1 MLKKNDF
8 HRMGIQSSK
17 MKTKINKHGLRMK
30 KLLSTI
36 GILATT
42 FATSSFAAS
51 HSEEWQKIEQ
61 QADGQTVYFHAWG
74 GSQEINRYL
83 HWARKE
89 LKSRYNVTLN
99 HVKVTDISETTT
111 RLIAEKAAGKN
122 SGGSVDMVWING
134 ENFKSMKDNQ
144 LLFGPFVEGL
154 PNWQYVDKTLPVDV
168 DFSEPTDGLE
178 APWGVGQLVFIHDE
192 ETLNNPPRSY
202 AEMLSY
208 AKAFPNRLTYPRPP
222 EFHGTSFIK
231 SLLIELSH
239 NDPVLQ
245 KPVTEESFKAV
256 TQPLWAYLDEFHKV
270 AWRGG
275 KQFPGG
281 TAESIQLLDDGQIDL
296 AVTFNPNA
304 VFSAQS
310 SGNLAESTKAYAM
323 DAGALSNIHFLAIP
337 WNANANAG
345 AQVVINFL
353 LSPEAQSRKGD
364 INTWGDP
371 SVLSSQYLM
380 GTAKN
385 TQQFKSIEEP
395 HPSWQAALEKE
406 WLKRYG
412 N

>member
-1 MLKKNDF
+1 
-8 HRMGIQSSK
+8 
-17 MKTKINKHGLRMK
+17 MK

-42 FATSSFAAS
+42 FATSSFADSSATS
-51 HSEEWQKIEQ
+51 EWQKIEQ

-74 GSQEINRYL
+74 GSQEINRYIQ
-83 HWARKE
+83 WVGKE

-154 PNWQYVDKTLPVDV
+154 PSWHYVDKSLPIDV
-168 DFSEPTDGLE
+168 DFSEPTEGLE

-192 ETLNNPPRSY
+192 QTLHNPPRSF

-231 SLLIELSH
+231 ALLIELTN
-239 NDPVLQ
+239 NDPALQ
-245 KPVTEESFKAV
+245 KPVTGETFEQI

-281 TAESIQLLDDGQIDL
+281 TAETLQLLDDGQIDL
-296 AVTFNPNA
+296 AITFNPNA

-337 WNANANAG
+337 WNANASAG
-345 AQVVINFL
+345 AQVAINFL
-353 LSPEAQSRKGD
+353 LSPEAQSRKGNLN
-364 INTWGDP
+364 IWGDP
-371 SVLSSQYLM
+371 SVLSSQYLT
-380 GTAKN
+380 GSAKN
-385 TQQFKSIEEP
+385 TQQFKSIAEP
-395 HPSWQAALEKE
+395 HPSWQSALEKE

>member
-1 MLKKNDF
+1 
-8 HRMGIQSSK
+8 
-17 MKTKINKHGLRMK
+17 MK
-30 KLLSTI
+30 KLLSTF
-36 GILATT
+36 GIFAATFAASS
-42 FATSSFAAS
+42 FATSPVV
-51 HSEEWQKIEQ
+51 ERWQKIEQ

-74 GSQEINRYL
+74 GSQEINRYIQ
-83 HWARKE
+83 WAGKE

-144 LLFGPFVEGL
+144 LLFGPFVNDL
-154 PNWQYVDKTLPVDV
+154 PSWQYVDKSLPVDV

-178 APWGVGQLVFIHDE
+178 APWGVGQLVFIHDK
-192 ETLNNPPRSY
+192 ETLNNPPRSFS
-202 AEMLSY
+202 EMLSY

-231 SLLIELSH
+231 ALLVEVTNNTPEL
-239 NDPVLQ
+239 Q
-245 KPVTEESFKAV
+245 QPVTKEVFAQV
-256 TQPLWAYLDEFHKV
+256 TQPLWRYLDEFHSV

-275 KQFPGG
+275 KQFPAG
-281 TAESIQLLDDGQIDL
+281 TAESVQLLDDGQIDL

-337 WNANANAG
+337 WNANASAG
-345 AQVVINFL
+345 AQVAINFL

-364 INTWGDP
+364 INIWGDP
-371 SVLSSQYLM
+371 SVLNSQYLT
-380 GTAKN
+380 GTAKS
-385 TQQFKSIEEP
+385 TQQFKSIAEP

>member
-1 MLKKNDF
+1 
-8 HRMGIQSSK
+8 
-17 MKTKINKHGLRMK
+17 MK

-42 FATSSFAAS
+42 FATSSFADSSAAS
-51 HSEEWQKIEQ
+51 EWQKIEQ

-74 GSQEINRYL
+74 GSQEINRYIQ
-83 HWARKE
+83 WAGKE

-154 PNWQYVDKTLPVDV
+154 PIWQYVDKSLPIDV
-168 DFSEPTDGLE
+168 DFSEPTEGLE

-192 ETLNNPPRSY
+192 QTLHNPPRSF

-231 SLLIELSH
+231 TLLIELTN
-239 NDPVLQ
+239 NDPALQ
-245 KPVTEESFKAV
+245 KPVTGETFEQI

-281 TAESIQLLDDGQIDL
+281 TAETLQLLDDGQIDL
-296 AVTFNPNA
+296 AITFNPNA

-337 WNANANAG
+337 WNANASAG
-345 AQVVINFL
+345 AQVAINFL
-353 LSPEAQSRKGD
+353 LSPEAQSRKGNLN
-364 INTWGDP
+364 IWGDP
-371 SVLSSQYLM
+371 SVLSSQYLT
-380 GTAKN
+380 GSAKN
-385 TQQFKSIEEP
+385 TQQFKSIAEP
-395 HPSWQAALEKE
+395 HPSWQSALEKE

>member
-1 MLKKNDF
+1 
-8 HRMGIQSSK
+8 
-17 MKTKINKHGLRMK
+17 MK

-42 FATSSFAAS
+42 FAASSFATTSAVES
-51 HSEEWQKIEQ
+51 WQKIEQ
-61 QADGQTVYFHAWG
+61 QADGQTIYFHAWG
-74 GSQEINRYL
+74 GSQEINRYIQ
-83 HWARKE
+83 WAGKE

-144 LLFGPFVEGL
+144 LLFGPFVNDL
-154 PNWQYVDKTLPVDV
+154 PSWQYVDKSLPVDV

-192 ETLNNPPRSY
+192 ETLNNPPRSFS
-202 AEMLSY
+202 EMLSY

-231 SLLIELSH
+231 ALLMEVTNNATEL
-239 NDPVLQ
+239 Q
-245 KPVTEESFKAV
+245 QPVTKEVFTQV
-256 TQPLWAYLDEFHKV
+256 TQPLWRYLDEFHRV

-275 KQFPGG
+275 KQFPAG
-281 TAESIQLLDDGQIDL
+281 TAESVQLLDDGQIDL

-337 WNANANAG
+337 WNANASAG
-345 AQVVINFL
+345 AQVAINFL

-364 INTWGDP
+364 INIWGDP
-371 SVLSSQYLM
+371 SVLNSQYLT

-385 TQQFKSIEEP
+385 TQQFKSIAEP

>member
-1 MLKKNDF
+1 
-8 HRMGIQSSK
+8 
-17 MKTKINKHGLRMK
+17 MK

-42 FATSSFAAS
+42 FATSSFASSTA
-51 HSEEWQKIEQ
+51 EEWQKIEQ

-74 GSQEINRYL
+74 GSQEINRYIQ
-83 HWARKE
+83 WAGKE

-144 LLFGPFVEGL
+144 LLFGPFVKGL
-154 PNWQYVDKTLPVDV
+154 PSWQFVDKTLPVDV

-178 APWGVGQLVFIHDE
+178 APWGVGQLVFIYDE
-192 ETLNNPPRSY
+192 ETLHNPPSSY

-231 SLLIELSH
+231 SLLIELSN
-239 NDPVLQ
+239 NDPALQ
-245 KPVTEESFKAV
+245 KPVTDESFKTV

-281 TAESIQLLDDGQIDL
+281 TAETVQLLDDGQIDL

-304 VFSAQS
+304 VYSAQS
-310 SGNLAESTKAYAM
+310 SGNLADSTKAYAM

-337 WNANANAG
+337 WNANASAG
-345 AQVVINFL
+345 AQVAINFL

-364 INTWGDP
+364 INIWGDP
-371 SVLSSQYLM
+371 SVLSSQYLT

-385 TQQFKSIEEP
+385 TQQFKSIAEP

>member
-1 MLKKNDF
+1 
-8 HRMGIQSSK
+8 

>member
-1 MLKKNDF
+1 MN
-8 HRMGIQSSK
+8 
-17 MKTKINKHGLRMK
+17 

-36 GILATT
+36 GILATAFATNT
-42 FATSSFAAS
+42 FA
-51 HSEEWQKIEQ
+51 EDWQSIEK

-74 GSQEINRYL
+74 GSQEINRYIQ
-83 HWARKE
+83 WASKE

-122 SGGSVDMVWING
+122 TGGSVDMVWING

-144 LLFGPFVEGL
+144 LLYGPFVDAL

-178 APWGVGQLVFIHDE
+178 APWGVGQLVFIHDTE
-192 ETLNNPPRSY
+192 NLNNPPHSF

-208 AKAFPNRLTYPRPP
+208 ANAFPNRLTYPRPP
-222 EFHGTSFIK
+222 EFHGTSYIK
-231 SLLIELSH
+231 ALLIELTN
-239 NDPVLQ
+239 NDPALQ
-245 KPVTEESFKAV
+245 KPVNAETFEQV
-256 TQPLWAYLDEFHKV
+256 TQPLWQYLDKFHKV

-275 KQFPGG
+275 KQFPAG
-281 TAESIQLLDDGQIDL
+281 TAETLQLLDDGQIDL
-296 AVTFNPNA
+296 AITFNPNA

-310 SGNLAESTKAYAM
+310 SGTLAETTKAYAM

-345 AQVVINFL
+345 AQVAINFL

-364 INTWGDP
+364 INIWGDP
-371 SVLSSQYLM
+371 SVLSSEYLT

-385 TQQFKSIEEP
+385 TQQFKSINEP
-395 HPSWQAALEKE
+395 HPSWQNALEQA